1 MFEQRCVWSTWWFQ
15 SNERA
20 SMRCYYR
27 ARIGPADE
35 NLLGAHYAWI
45 LWPPTDLHLESNPLH
60 SDTLKVSRL
69 QLNSLF
75 WSVWC
80 IRFGLFFFC
89 STLFSRTG
97 VHQPAF
103 VLMSPRVF
111 FSSKTNQADV
121 FLGTMWRPRMFWW
134 GWSSNQSPA
143 ARDVSLQPAKKWES
157 FELNWYTIWSS
168 LQCQVTLTQ
177 KLQTPRLMQAQRW
190 SDDNNA
196 THFLSP
202 YVCS

>member
-1 MFEQRCVWSTWWFQ
+1 MAEMSLSTTNVSCCRTTSPAISDFFVENEGNLNFWQSCVLCVWSTWWFQ

-80 IRFGLFFFC
+80 IRFGLGFFSAPLYFPVQEFISQHLSWC
-89 STLFSRTG
+89 PPVSFFLLRRTKRMYFLGQCG
-97 VHQPAF
+97 VHGCFGEDEVPIKVLQPE
-103 VLMSPRVF
+103 
-111 FSSKTNQADV
+111 
-121 FLGTMWRPRMFWW
+121 MF
-134 GWSSNQSPA
+134 PY
-143 ARDVSLQPAKKWES
+143 SLQKNEKV
-157 FELNWYTIWSS
+157 LN
-168 LQCQVTLTQ
+168 
-177 KLQTPRLMQAQRW
+177 
-190 SDDNNA
+190 
-196 THFLSP
+196 
-202 YVCS
+202 